1 MLYLLIENLT
11 WTYIEMKFLL
21 FRAGDQKTN
30 EIQLAN
36 PPLSHPPL
44 GLLYLG
50 AILEQEGHKVEI
62 IDCYAEK
69 ISREKLENYLQSS
82 DAVGMNVH
90 GDDYI
95 ASANISKMIKEIEPD
110 IPLIIGGPNCT
121 FCKERALNDISH
133 ADVSVIGEGEHVIL
147 DLVKYLQGKKKLLDI
162 PGIYYRDNG
171 SIKSGKPLKVI
182 DNLDNI
188 PFPAR
193 HLVDKYEY
201 GDFPFGYQLKKKVT
215 SIITSRGCPFRCR
228 FCPRYSNIIEEWGFR
243 QRSVENVV
251 KEIQELDDKYRSVWI
266 VDDNFLADTKRTHKI
281 FDKLLEIGIEI
292 DLLIEG
298 ARADSADR
306 ELYKKM
312 KKAGVT
318 FISYGIESGNQD
330 ILDFYN
336 KKITLQ
342 QIQEATSLARE
353 MGFFL
358 SASFIIGAPIESK
371 QHIENTIRY
380 ACSLPLDIA
389 SFAPLRYVRGSK
401 LWLEAVENEKISSDI
416 FMAESDS
423 RKGLGNFTRE
433 ELIAYAI
440 QAHKTFYFR
449 PIYLFSQ
456 IYRSLLRNNYSLLFH
471 GLKFLF
477 ALKGRM
483 TT

>member
-1 MLYLLIENLT
+1 
-11 WTYIEMKFLL
+11 MKFLL
-21 FRAGDQKTN
+21 IRAGNQKTN
-30 EIQLAN
+30 EIQLTN

-50 AILEQEGHKVEI
+50 AILEQEGHKVEV

-82 DAVGMNVH
+82 DAVGMSVL

-95 ASANISKMIKEIEPD
+95 ASVGISRMIKEIDPD
-110 IPLIIGGPNCT
+110 IPLIIGGPHST
-121 FCKERALNDISH
+121 FFKERALNDISH
-133 ADVSVIGEGEHVIL
+133 ADISVIGEGEHVIL
-147 DLVKYLQGKKKLLDI
+147 DLVRYLKGTEKLSNI
-162 PGIYYRDNG
+162 HGIYYRDNG

-201 GDFPFGYQLKKKVT
+201 GGFPFGYQLKKKVT

-228 FCPRYSNIIEEWGFR
+228 FCARYSNFIEEWGFR
-243 QRSVENVV
+243 KRSFENVV
-251 KEIQELDDKYRSVWI
+251 KEMQELNNKYRSVWI
-266 VDDNFLADTKRTHKI
+266 VDDNFLADSKRAHKI
-281 FDKLLEIGIEI
+281 FDKLLESGIDM

-298 ARADSADR
+298 ARTDSVDR

-336 KKITLQ
+336 KENNLNKIR
-342 QIQEATSLARE
+342 EAVKLARE

-358 SASFIIGAPIESK
+358 SASFILGAPPETK
-371 QHIENTIRY
+371 QHIKNTIKF
-380 ACSLPLDIA
+380 ACSLPIDIA
-389 SFAPLRYVRGSK
+389 SFAPLGYIKGSR
-401 LWLEAVENEKISSDI
+401 LWVEAVENNKISK
-416 FMAESDS
+416 DS
-423 RKGLGNFTRE
+423 FIEIADSEKGLGNFTRE
-433 ELIAYAI
+433 EIKSYTI
-440 QAHKTFYFR
+440 QAYKTFYLR
-449 PIYLFSQ
+449 PSYLLSQ
-456 IYRSLLRNNYSLLFH
+456 ISRSISRNDFSLLFK
-471 GLKFLF
+471 GWKFLF
-477 ALKGRM
+477 SL
-483 TT
+483 